1 MKPVENFRNCW
12 IIWVPIGGFDKTST
26 RLIDKI
32 LAKKSKNILK
42 ALDKLILTSSDESE
56 ILELTHEQKEML
68 QMSKEDVEEGRLISQ
83 EAMDKRNLER
93 FNEW

>member
-1 MKPVENFRNCW
+1 
-12 IIWVPIGGFDKTST
+12 
-26 RLIDKI
+26 